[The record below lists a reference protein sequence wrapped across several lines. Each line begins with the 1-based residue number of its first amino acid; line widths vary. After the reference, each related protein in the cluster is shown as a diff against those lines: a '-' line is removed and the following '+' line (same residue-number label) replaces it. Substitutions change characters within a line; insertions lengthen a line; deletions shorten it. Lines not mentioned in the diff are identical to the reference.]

1 MSKEDMNRIKSMLKQ
16 SNVITNKTKES
27 DNESVVLV
35 SDEDSP
41 TNVIPIIETDF
52 GGNNEYIC

>member
-1 MSKEDMNRIKSMLKQ
+1 MSKEDMDRIKSMLKQ

-41 TNVIPIIETDF
+41 ANEIPIIATDF
-52 GGNNEYIC
+52 GGNMSIS